1 MESRDRAVVLGGSIA
16 GLLAARVLADSYRS
30 VVIVE
35 RDRLSTT
42 GQRRGVPQGEHV
54 HGLLPRGRQ
63 IMEELL
69 PGLVEELVAAGAHDG
84 DILDNVRWYV
94 GGRMLRQVPTGL
106 GALSA
111 SRPLI
116 ERAIRARVTAL
127 PNVTVLD
134 GYDSVGLS
142 TSPDRR
148 RVTAARV
155 TSVGG
160 EVSRILPADL
170 VVDATGR
177 GSRATRWVADL
188 GLGPVPEDRVGID
201 LTYSSR
207 VFEVPADLFGDDIV
221 VATMR
226 HPGQKR
232 SAVMQ
237 RLEGASAGSA
247 ASGAA
252 QRPSQGAGRVLVTLA
267 GILGE
272 RPPGDLEGF
281 LAYAST
287 LAARDTYDVIRA
299 GRPVGEASKYRIP
312 TYVRRRYERL
322 PEFPAGLVVVG
333 DALCIFNPVY
343 AQGMSV
349 AAMNAASL
357 REALAGDLDPARF
370 FAAVAPTVDAPWAIS
385 VGADLA
391 VAGVTG
397 PVLPASPLTSEYVE
411 TLRQTAV
418 EDAALAAAFIR
429 VTSLVDPPAALLR
442 PEIVDRVARRP
453 DAVVVV
459 ATR

>member
-63 IMEELL
+63 IMEDLL
-69 PGLVEELVAAGAHDG
+69 PGLVEDLVAAGAHDG

-94 GGRMLRQVPTGL
+94 SGRMLRQVPTGL
-106 GALSA
+106 LALSA

-116 ERAIRARVTAL
+116 EGAIRARVTAL

-134 GYDSVGLS
+134 GYDAVGLS

-177 GSRATRWVADL
+177 GSRAARWVADL

-207 VFEVPADLFGDDIV
+207 VFQGPADLFGDDIV

-237 RLEGASAGSA
+237 RLEG
-247 ASGAA
+247 
-252 QRPSQGAGRVLVTLA
+252 GRVLVTLA

-272 RPPGDLEGF
+272 RPPGDLDGF
-281 LAYAST
+281 IAYAST
-287 LAARDTYDVIRA
+287 LAAPDTYHVARA
-299 GRPVGEASKYRIP
+299 GRPIGDASRYRIP

-322 PEFPAGLVVVG
+322 AEPPAGLLVVG
-333 DALCIFNPVY
+333 DALCFFNPVY
-343 AQGMSV
+343 GQGMSV
-349 AAMNAASL
+349 AAMNAACL
-357 REALAGDLDPARF
+357 RDELGHGGGVPDPTRF
-370 FAAVAPTVDAPWAIS
+370 FAAVAPTVDAPWAIG

-397 PVLPASPLTSEYVE
+397 PVLPASPLTGEYVE
-411 TLRQTAV
+411 TLRQAAV
-418 EDAALAAAFIR
+418 EDAALAAAFVR
-429 VTSLVDPPAALLR
+429 VTSLVDPPPALLR
-442 PEIVDRVARRP
+442 PEIVDRVARRA
-453 DAVVVV
+453 DAVVIVS
-459 ATR
+459 TR

>member
-16 GLLAARVLADSYRS
+16 GLLAGRVLADSYRS

-42 GQRRGVPQGEHV
+42 GQRRGVPQSEHV

-63 IMEELL
+63 IMDELL
-69 PGLVEELVAAGAHDG
+69 PGLIEELVTAGAHDG

-94 GGRMLRQVPTGL
+94 NGRMLRQVPTGL

-116 ERAIRARVTAL
+116 ESKIRARVTAL
-127 PNVTVLD
+127 PNITVLD
-134 GYDSVGLS
+134 GYDAVGLS

-160 EVSRILPADL
+160 EVSRVLPADL

-177 GSRATRWVADL
+177 GSRTPRWLTDM
-188 GLGPVPEDRVGID
+188 GGGPVPEDRVGID

-237 RLEGASAGSA
+237 RLEG
-247 ASGAA
+247 
-252 QRPSQGAGRVLVTLA
+252 GRVLVTLA

-281 LAYAST
+281 TAYAST
-287 LAARDTYDVIRA
+287 LAARDTHDVVRA
-299 GRPVGEASKYRIP
+299 GRPVGEASRYRIP

-322 PEFPAGLVVVG
+322 PEPPAGLVVVG
-333 DALCIFNPVY
+333 DALCVFNPVY

-357 REALAGDLDPARF
+357 GDELRRGGDLDPARF

-385 VGADLA
+385 VAADLA

-397 PVLPASPLTSEYVE
+397 PVLPASPLTSEYVDA
-411 TLRQTAV
+411 LGQAAV
-418 EDAALAAAFIR
+418 EDAVLAAAFIR
-429 VTSLVDPPAALLR
+429 VTSLVDPPPALLR

-453 DAVVVV
+453 DAVV